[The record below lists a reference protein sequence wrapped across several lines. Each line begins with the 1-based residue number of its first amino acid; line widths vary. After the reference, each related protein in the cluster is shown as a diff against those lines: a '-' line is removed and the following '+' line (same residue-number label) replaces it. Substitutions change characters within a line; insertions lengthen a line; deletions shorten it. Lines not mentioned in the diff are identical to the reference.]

1 MSVNKELEKVRKD
14 RDAPDAAK
22 DVKVNPEG
30 DKGIMER

>member
-1 MSVNKELEKVRKD
+1 MELLKELEKVRKD

-30 DKGIMER
+30 NKGIMEK